1 MRVPKL
7 SHIQFMILTLLQA
20 EDASGKEI
28 RDALRRSGVRRSGP
42 GFYQIMS
49 RMEDGGFVKG
59 KYRQEIVDSQIIRER
74 YYEITAVGRRACRDS
89 RDFYLEWIGR
99 LDNGSVPA

>member
-20 EDASGKEI
+20 KDATGKQI
-28 RDALRRSGVRRSGP
+28 REALRRSGVRRSGP

-49 RMEDGGFVKG
+49 RMEDTGFVKG
-59 KYRQEIVDSQIIRER
+59 EYRQEIVDSQIIRER
-74 YYEITAVGRRACRDS
+74 CYEISVSGRRACRES
-89 RDFYLEWIGR
+89 RDFYLEWIER
-99 LDNGSVPA
+99 LEDGGVPA

>member
-20 EDASGKEI
+20 EDASGKQI
-28 RDALRRSGVRRSGP
+28 REALRRSGVRRSGP

-49 RMEDGGFVKG
+49 RMEDAGFVRG
-59 KYRQEIVDSQIIRER
+59 KYRQEIVASQIIRER
-74 YYEITAVGRRACRDS
+74 CYEITASGRRACRES

-99 LDNGSVPA
+99 LEDGGVPA

>member
-1 MRVPKL
+1 MSVPRL
-7 SHIQFMILTLLQA
+7 SHIQFMILTLLRT

-28 RDALRRSGVRRSGP
+28 REALRRSQVRRSGP

-49 RMEDGGFVKG
+49 RLEDKG
-59 KYRQEIVDSQIIRER
+59 YVRGEYRQEIIESQIIRER
-74 YYEITAVGRRACRDS
+74 CYEITAAGKRACRDS

-99 LDNGSVPA
+99 LDSGTVPA

>member
-20 EDASGKEI
+20 DDASGKQI
-28 RDALRRSGVRRSGP
+28 REALGRAGVRRSGP

-49 RMEDGGFVKG
+49 RMEDAGFVRG
-59 KYRQEIVDSQIIRER
+59 EYRQEIVDSQIIRER
-74 YYEITAVGRRACRDS
+74 CYEISVSGRRACRDS

-99 LDNGSVPA
+99 LENGGVPA

>member
-7 SHIQFMILTLLQA
+7 SHIQFMILALLQA
-20 EDASGKEI
+20 RDASGKEI
-28 RDALRRSGVRRSGP
+28 REALRRSGVRRSGP

-49 RMEDGGFVKG
+49 RLEDAGCVRGE
-59 KYRQEIVDSQIIRER
+59 YRQEIVDGQIIRER
-74 YYEITAVGRRACRDS
+74 CYEITAAGRRACRDS

-99 LDNGSVPA
+99 LDGGNVPA